1 MQQLGG
7 PLHTAAQWPPKGFLR
22 CKIPCGEDGYKALF
36 SSSMTAWCNSRGIIS
51 LCKPGFEKTQ
61 ELRYII
67 LMLAGLALES
77 Y

>member
-1 MQQLGG
+1 
-7 PLHTAAQWPPKGFLR
+7 
-22 CKIPCGEDGYKALF
+22 
-36 SSSMTAWCNSRGIIS
+36 MTAWCNSRGIIS
-51 LCKPGFEKTQ
+51 LCKPGFEKTE